1 MKQCSQCKMLLQEE
15 DEYCPQCG
23 AAQPVPSLDEAIGEP
38 FSSPEDFAA
47 FAEAANDE
55 NFQEFIALLESDI
68 EEDRTG
74 NLCAF
79 LGEYYSLLAN
89 DPAGGSAENK
99 RKAVYY
105 LELGEQ
111 RNHAEAILEL
121 GNVYYTG
128 FAGETDWVKAVTL
141 WTRAAQLGNRRA
153 AYLVGMAYYQGL
165 GVPRSCAEA
174 KKWLS
179 MAPCEASRAA
189 LQEIQAMEANQQRFQ
204 VPPGAPRYTAAP
216 DSSGKQPTQRKKK
229 QKSVRCCFYGLI
241 AAVFLYDFIVHG
253 TRALRDLVW
262 LVILSAI
269 GALVTSF
276 IKR

>member
-1 MKQCSQCKMLLQEE
+1 MKQCSRCKMLLQEE

-38 FSSPEDFAA
+38 ISSPEDFAA
-47 FAEAANDE
+47 FAEVVNDE
-55 NFQEFIALLESDI
+55 DFQEFIGLLESDI

-89 DPAGGSAENK
+89 DPASDSAENK
-99 RKAVYY
+99 RKALYY

-111 RNHAEAILEL
+111 HNHAEAMLEL

-128 FAGETDWVKAVTL
+128 FAGETDWVKAVSL

-153 AYLVGMAYYQGL
+153 AYLVGTAYYQGI

-179 MAPCEASRAA
+179 MAPSNASRAI
-189 LQEIQAMEANQQRFQ
+189 LQEIQAMEANQQYFQ
-204 VPPGAPRYTAAP
+204 VPPGAPRHAAP
-216 DSSGKQPTQRKKK
+216 DPTVSEPTPRKKK
-229 QKSVRCCFYGLI
+229 QKSARWCFYGLI
-241 AAVFLYDFIVHG
+241 AAVFLYDFIAHG
-253 TRALRDLVW
+253 TKALRDLVW